1 MPFTITM
8 PKLSPTMQ
16 DGTIAKWHKK
26 IGDKIQAGDLLIE
39 VATDKA
45 TVEYHALDDGFL
57 RFIIIDEGQS
67 GSVNDPI
74 AIISEKPD
82 ENIESYKTN
91 LLQKT
96 PEVKTTQKPQQ
107 NAPAPQAQE
116 IKPATLQVAQF
127 TPEPPLTNYK
137 FPFPTEDRDKKA
149 SASPLAK
156 KIAKEK
162 GLDLN
167 SVKGSGPN
175 GRITSKDLPL
185 AGQDLVVSFAPCAKP
200 KYLAG
205 SFEEKPLTPMRK
217 VIAERLQ
224 MSKNSIPH
232 IYIKQQVD
240 ASALVVI
247 REQLKAGGQNITIND
262 LIVRACAL
270 ALKEHPNCNVGFNS
284 ATQSIIY
291 FKTIDIS
298 VAVSLDEGLITPI
311 IRYADFKNL
320 GEISIEI
327 KDLATRAKNGKL
339 KPEEYKG
346 GSFTVSNLGKF
357 AIDEFSAII
366 NPPQAMILA
375 AAAIKDSPI
384 VKNGAV
390 TIAKTMNLT
399 VSADHRALDGAD
411 VAIWLKTLQKYLEN
425 PALLLV

>member
-26 IGDKIQAGDLLIE
+26 IGEKILAGDLIIE

-45 TVEYHALDDGFL
+45 TVEYHA
-57 RFIIIDEGQS
+57 IDEGFLKAILISEGQS
-67 GSVNDPI
+67 CSVNDPI
-74 AIISEKPD
+74 AIVSEKAD
-82 ENIESYKTN
+82 ENIENFKNELS
-91 LLQKT
+91 QKSSII
-96 PEVKTTQKPQQ
+96 EKQVKTSNQASPLEPITKPT
-107 NAPAPQAQE
+107 NTPMA
-116 IKPATLQVAQF
+116 KF
-127 TPEPPLTNYK
+127 TPEPPLENYQ
-137 FPFPTEDRDKKA
+137 FPFPGTDKREKI

-156 KIAKEK
+156 KIAKDK
-162 GLDLN
+162 GIDLH

-175 GRITSKDLPL
+175 GRITSKDLNL
-185 AGQDLVVSFAPCAKP
+185 AQKDLIVTFTHSKKP
-200 KYLAG
+200 EHLAG
-205 SFEEKPLTPMRK
+205 SFEETPLSPMRR

-232 IYIKQQVD
+232 IYVKQQIN
-240 ASALVVI
+240 ASAI
-247 REQLKAGGQNITIND
+247 SAMREQLKAGGQNITVND

-284 ATQSIIY
+284 STFSIIN

-298 VAVSLDEGLITPI
+298 VAVSIDGGLITPI
-311 IRYADFKNL
+311 VRFADFKNL
-320 GEISIEI
+320 GEISAEM
-327 KDLATRAKNGKL
+327 KDLAAKARSGKL

-346 GSFTVSNLGKF
+346 GSFTISNLGKF
-357 AIDEFSAII
+357 AVDEFSAII

-375 AAAIKDSPI
+375 VAGIKESPM
-384 VKNGAV
+384 VKNGV
-390 TIAKTMNLT
+390 ISIEKTLNLT